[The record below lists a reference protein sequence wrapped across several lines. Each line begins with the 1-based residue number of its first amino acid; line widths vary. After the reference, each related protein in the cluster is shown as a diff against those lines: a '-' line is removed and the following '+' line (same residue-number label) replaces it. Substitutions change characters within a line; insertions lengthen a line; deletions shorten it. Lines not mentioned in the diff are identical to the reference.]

1 MPVQRILS
9 PLASSAGSVFRFA
22 PSPTC
27 SSLRPCQ
34 YLLRSFSS
42 SQSTNASSKRKMQTS
57 TAWQPHTLGSQ
68 PPPPLTGGIPSSVTP
83 SIPQV
88 NDIRPPPQPV
98 AQQKAA
104 TTQEVPESAT
114 TLKEQGTQESEAAI
128 PATKTR
134 RGYTLRPRKAA
145 MKLTPGAV
153 EQLRTLLDQPNPKL
167 IKVSVKN
174 KGCSGLAYHL
184 EYVDKA
190 GPFDEVVVQDGVKV
204 VIDSGALMSI
214 IDSTMDWTEDKL
226 NQKFVF
232 TNPNIKEECGC
243 GESFMV

>member
-9 PLASSAGSVFRFA
+9 PLASSASSVFRFA

-34 YLLRSFSS
+34 HVLRSFSS
-42 SQSTNASSKRKMQTS
+42 SQSTHASSKRKMQTS

-68 PPPPLTGGIPSSVTP
+68 PPPPLTGGVPNSVSPTM
-83 SIPQV
+83 PQV
-88 NDIRPPPQPV
+88 NDIRPPPQPS
-98 AQQKAA
+98 AQYNAGT
-104 TTQEVPESAT
+104 TTQAVPEPAIT
-114 TLKEQGTQESEAAI
+114 PNEQETQQAK
-128 PATKTR
+128 PVRTK

-153 EQLRTLLDQPNPKL
+153 EQLRNLLDQPNPKL
-167 IKVSVKN
+167 IKISVKN

-190 GPFDEVVVQDGVKV
+190 GAFDEVVVQDGVKV
-204 VIDSGALMSI
+204 IIDSGALMSI

-232 TNPNIKEECGC
+232 TNPNISKYFSSKEKGRISC
-243 GESFMV
+243 